1 MSRELDTSSGELDRT
16 CPECQTGSRVDSL
29 TSRRKYCSP
38 SHHNHQPEAPVLLG
52 RVSHR
57 RPRGP
62 DGDRTCPVCE
72 NSFEARRTVRTR
84 YCSAVCRREA
94 EHRRDRALDEERARR
109 LGQAPPALPARIELP
124 PPPPV
129 RTASRQPAAVRDP
142 LEPTATRNCPDA
154 ESDYYDK
161 AEPKSK
167 NSCHRSKIAWS
178 RQATLPGSS
187 KSIGALADSRDANM
201 DYHFIACSGARTFNI
216 LNTGRSGE
224 LAQLKQGYLD
234 QNTSLVTLSVG
245 GNDARFTD
253 IVKKCVLPTIWNCQA
268 ESLDNIDP
276 DNGEKTGGD
285 TGGLDEW
292 APKWLHEQIR
302 PRITATLKTIHDKA
316 PNAEIVLMGYP
327 RLLEDNGSCVLGM
340 EDVEG
345 KWVNSVADILADE
358 MKGAVDDANS
368 QYKAKAVLSD
378 PRGVFTG
385 KAVCGDPESVHGIV
399 ISGQAQADNDLPKPS
414 MQFVPPQA
422 RGCAPVCRLP

>member
-1 MSRELDTSSGELDRT
+1 MRVYAHMPDHGAHTRQATCLIGGTDSTSPYRVHPQRVLENKWVDLGVFNFTGPPTVSLDSDTQDGTGDEDIAWDSVAFQPLSAKPKNFVVAMGDSYSSGEGAT
-16 CPECQTGSRVDSL
+16 
-29 TSRRKYCSP
+29 
-38 SHHNHQPEAPVLLG
+38 
-52 RVSHR
+52 
-57 RPRGP
+57 
-62 DGDRTCPVCE
+62 
-72 NSFEARRTVRTR
+72 
-84 YCSAVCRREA
+84 
-94 EHRRDRALDEERARR
+94 
-109 LGQAPPALPARIELP
+109 
-124 PPPPV
+124 
-129 RTASRQPAAVRDP
+129 
-142 LEPTATRNCPDA
+142 EPGGKDYYA

-161 AEPKSK
+161 TEPKSK
-167 NSCHRSKIAWS
+167 NSCDRSKIAWS

-216 LNTGRSGE
+216 LNTGRGGE

-253 IVKKCVLPTIWNCQA
+253 IITECVLSGIWNCQA

-399 ISGQAQADNDLPKPS
+399 ISGQAKADNELPKPS
-414 MQFVPPQA
+414 MQSFHPKPAGA
-422 RGCAPVCRLP
+422 RLYADSLEKTLKGE